1 VAGLA
6 SLLSAPVAAR
16 GQQPPNHVWHCAVRI
31 PEDDPA
37 LEDAAWARIAARLVA
52 AAGVAP
58 PGDPFGCRWVA
69 VRHDGQ
75 ASRHMHIVATLVRQ
89 DGRLPRIRRD
99 WLRLRRE
106 ATAIEAE
113 LGLRG
118 TSAVDGSAAKYPTRA
133 EHGKAERLGVAP
145 ARAELAGR
153 IRHAAAASS
162 DDLTFF
168 TRLRVAHG
176 VLVLVRERVAPS
188 GDVTGYAV
196 ALPSYRAAGTGEPIY
211 FSGSQ
216 VTPIRGTRP
225 QLWAAAAGQLR
236 DAATT
241 LPVMPPAEAAGV
253 LASIGEMLVIA
264 SGEAPAPL
272 RDGLAQA
279 AQAVDAAT
287 RLPRAVTP
295 ASSML
300 SAALASSA
308 RALHRAGRALN
319 RDDDLQA
326 ALQLLTA
333 ALLATRAVRRWHA
346 THQLSTQATAAHRAT
361 ILLETMTADAEAA
374 ATPGKADTPTHRP
387 T

>member
-1 VAGLA
+1 
-6 SLLSAPVAAR
+6 
-16 GQQPPNHVWHCAVRI
+16 
-31 PEDDPA
+31 
-37 LEDAAWARIAARLVA
+37 
-52 AAGVAP
+52 
-58 PGDPFGCRWVA
+58 
-69 VRHDGQ
+69 
-75 ASRHMHIVATLVRQ
+75 MHIVATLVRQ

-211 FSGSQ
+211 FSGSRLAPDLSLPRLRARWAQ

-308 RALHRAGRALN
+308 RALHRAGRALH